1 MNDDRTIGE
10 KMNSAL
16 GLDPGFTLDRP
27 GLLDQIKDEIDD
39 TVAQS
44 HHAPAEPQPDDKP

>member
-1 MNDDRTIGE
+1 MNDDRTIAE

-16 GLDPGFTLDRP
+16 GLDPGFTLDKSR
-27 GLLDQIKDEIDD
+27 LLDEIEEEIDD

-44 HHAPAEPQPDDKP
+44 HHAPEQPQPDDKP